1 MDLDFL
7 FHMFFLARYCKLLE
21 ENSFRGRT
29 ADFFYMLLFGA
40 TVLTSIV
47 LIGGMIPYVSETFAR
62 ILFLSNSLTF
72 MMVYVWS
79 KHNPFIH
86 MSFLG
91 LFTFT
96 AAYLPWVLLGFSI
109 LVGSSTWVDLLGMI
123 AGHVYY
129 FLEDVYPRMTGRRPL
144 KTPSFIK
151 ALFAD
156 DNVVVARA
164 PNAGVGAGARF
175 GGMGPDLQVQ

>member
-1 MDLDFL
+1 MDLQ
-7 FHMFFLARYCKLLE
+7 
-21 ENSFRGRT
+21 
-29 ADFFYMLLFGA
+29 
-40 TVLTSIV
+40 
-47 LIGGMIPYVSETFAR
+47 
-62 ILFLSNSLTF
+62 
-72 MMVYVWS
+72 VYVWS

-156 DNVVVARA
+156 DNVVVARP
-164 PNAGVGAGARF
+164 PNAGLGAGARF
-175 GGMGPDLQVQ
+175 GAMGADPQAQ